1 MHDRVHGCV
10 YLMLTYF
17 LLTGAYRVRLRVPPQ
32 TVSSDAF
39 LLNMA
44 ATLLRLW
51 FSDLK
56 GEVCSFGLAHAVR
69 CCKTPIYLLRARVL
83 AGSLCSLGSA
93 VCDRRV
99 QTRADLVH

>member
-56 GEVCSFGLAHAVR
+56 GEVCSFGLAHAV
-69 CCKTPIYLLRARVL
+69 
-83 AGSLCSLGSA
+83 
-93 VCDRRV
+93 
-99 QTRADLVH
+99 